1 MRLADGPHVECA
13 IEIAV
18 APDRVWELVSDITTS
33 ARYSPEL
40 QAVEWL
46 DGAEGPVVGA
56 CFAGHNRNDGLGE
69 WSTVSRIAELDQHR
83 TFRWEVV
90 YDKERSS
97 GNPLATWTYTLEP
110 LADGTRTRL
119 QHGMRLGNAEGPLQ
133 AFIAQHPDREEQIID
148 GRLALLRTGI
158 ETTLAGVKAD
168 AEGATA

>member
-1 MRLADGPHVECA
+1 MECE

-18 APDRVWELVSDITTS
+18 APDRVWELVSDISTS

-56 CFAGHNRNDGLGE
+56 CFAGHNRNEGLGE
-69 WSTVSRIAELDQHR
+69 WRTVSRIAELEQHR

-90 YDKERSS
+90 YDKERS
-97 GNPLATWTYTLEP
+97 GAPLASWTYTLEP
-110 LADGTRTRL
+110 LADGARTRVR
-119 QHGMRLGNAEGPLQ
+119 HGMRLGTAEGPLQ
-133 AFIAQHPDREEQIID
+133 AFIAKHPDQEEQIID

-158 ETTLAGVKAD
+158 ESTLAGVKAD